1 MRTNDV
7 PLSSKAIGYAN
18 LHDLLDLVLSVLPK
32 EEQERTG
39 GYFTIYRGIT
49 SDNTSYEMFGRLVGI
64 VPKEKEDRYRAF
76 SAEKA
81 LRLSLHD
88 DHVSSFQSCD
98 ETNNKWPGA
107 VRRDKECDIFSFSGL
122 PWKADEA
129 LMLAFCVN
137 TGEMTC
143 YEAYEIAKSSEN
155 DVYMTLTEKDESLV
169 AGFATK
175 HP

>member
-1 MRTNDV
+1 MNIGAS
-7 PLSSKAIGYAN
+7 LLSKAIGSAN
-18 LHDLLDLVLSVLPK
+18 LGQLLGQVLSLLPE

-39 GYFTIYRGIT
+39 GYFTIYHPVT
-49 SDNTSYEMFGRLVGI
+49 SDHTSYEMFGRLVGL

-98 ETNNKWPGA
+98 GANNKWPGA
-107 VRRDKECDIFSFSGL
+107 VRKEKESDIFSFSGL

-129 LMLAFCVN
+129 FVLAYCVK
-137 TGEMTC
+137 TGELTC
-143 YEAYEIAKSSEN
+143 YEAYDIAKISEN
-155 DVYMTLTEKDESLV
+155 DVYEALMMKDESLT